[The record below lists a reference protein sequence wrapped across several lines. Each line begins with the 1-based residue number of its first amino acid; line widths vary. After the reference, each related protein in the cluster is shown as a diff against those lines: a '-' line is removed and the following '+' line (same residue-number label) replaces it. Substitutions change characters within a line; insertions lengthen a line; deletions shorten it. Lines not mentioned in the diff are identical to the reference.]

1 MDSALLALA
10 IAFLSGMTMA
20 VQGTLNSA
28 LGQVTGL
35 WEATL
40 IVQGVGL
47 AVAGVLVFPLGT
59 GSLAKAVQAP
69 WYTWLGGA
77 LGVLI
82 VYTVAKSIPKV
93 GVAPATTA
101 IIVGQVGT
109 AFLLDHLGILGL
121 EKVPFQWSKALGLLL
136 LAGGAW
142 LLLRQVR

>member
-10 IAFLSGMTMA
+10 LPSLSGMTMA

-93 GVAPATTA
+93 GLPRQPPRLLWGRW
-101 IIVGQVGT
+101 GQ
-109 AFLLDHLGILGL
+109 
-121 EKVPFQWSKALGLLL
+121 PFC
-136 LAGGAW
+136 
-142 LLLRQVR
+142 